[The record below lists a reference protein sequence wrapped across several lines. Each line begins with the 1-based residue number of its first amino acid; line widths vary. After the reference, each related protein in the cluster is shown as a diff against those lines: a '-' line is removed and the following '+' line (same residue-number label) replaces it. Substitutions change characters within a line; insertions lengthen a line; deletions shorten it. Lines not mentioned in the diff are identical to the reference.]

1 MSESIV
7 KRVEAEVL
15 KSSENVNLLKTSEE
29 LLEKA
34 KALEQ
39 KIGYKGPN
47 YILMPLDKR
56 FIYSNF

>member
-7 KRVEAEVL
+7 KRVEAEVFR
-15 KSSENVNLLKTSEE
+15 SSENVNLLKTSEE

-39 KIGYKGPN
+39 KTGHNGPN